1 MVLLIVRRQLAH
13 PRIASAT
20 TPESRMFAG
29 DLTIL
34 WVPLLLCLQA
44 PMTPRIPAAPLS
56 TRFISG
62 EPSAACPPPFSV
74 EKWTTVDPGRERL
87 GELSASP
94 STLESSCTTT
104 ASRFSFE
111 GHIEDG
117 YAERGAVEP
126 RYSGL
131 MQSIG
136 LTPAVLKCSR
146 ALVIQRG

>member
-1 MVLLIVRRQLAH
+1 MDKRR
-13 PRIASAT
+13 
-20 TPESRMFAG
+20 
-29 DLTIL
+29 
-34 WVPLLLCLQA
+34 
-44 PMTPRIPAAPLS
+44 
-56 TRFISG
+56 
-62 EPSAACPPPFSV
+62 
-74 EKWTTVDPGRERL
+74 PGRKAVGRALCFTLDFGVTVHDNRL
-87 GELSASP
+87 EV
-94 STLESSCTTT
+94 
-104 ASRFSFE
+104 SRFLFE

>member
-1 MVLLIVRRQLAH
+1 
-13 PRIASAT
+13 
-20 TPESRMFAG
+20 MFAG

-44 PMTPRIPAAPLS
+44 PMTPRTPAAPLS
-56 TRFISG
+56 TGFISG
-62 EPSAACPPPFSV
+62 EPSAACPRPFSV
-74 EKWTTVDPGRERL
+74 EKWTTVDPGRESVGRALCFTLDFGVIVHDNRL
-87 GELSASP
+87 EV
-94 STLESSCTTT
+94 
-104 ASRFSFE
+104 SRFFFE